1 MTNTPM
7 KKPGILQ
14 IIRAPFFNSIITP
27 LIAGT
32 LLSVHING
40 HFHALQFGLVMIIG
54 IGLHLSTTLYNDI
67 YDTIQG
73 TDKVNRHRNE
83 TSGGSGVLVNFPELM
98 QPMFKAARISLVVVL
113 AATVAL
119 STLTDKEL
127 LIHLWLL
134 TGVSVFFSKY
144 YTAPPVKLAY
154 RGLGEV
160 SVWLAYGP
168 MAILIAAVSQNTG
181 FHPMILML
189 MPVTGLSTT
198 SILLAAQLIDL
209 EADSRTGKHGIA
221 HRFGT
226 KTTAWVYLMV
236 QLTIVGLVL
245 LYFYRFPGN
254 TWYFLL
260 CLIPYVF
267 LLPRAGSIILKHHD
281 NADKIKTGAKLTVL
295 LHVAFSLLLIIAL
308 ILYL

>member
-1 MTNTPM
+1 MN
-7 KKPGILQ
+7 KPGLLQ

-27 LIAGT
+27 LVAGT
-32 LLSVHING
+32 LLSIYING

-73 TDKVNRHRNE
+73 TDKLNRHRNE

-98 QPMFKAARISLVVVL
+98 YPMFKAARISLVVVL
-113 AATVAL
+113 AATAAL
-119 STLTDKEL
+119 STLIDREL
-127 LIHLWLL
+127 LAHLWLL

-168 MAILIAAVSQNTG
+168 MAILIAAVSQNVG
-181 FHPMILML
+181 FHPMVVML

-198 SILLAAQLIDL
+198 SILLVAQLIDL
-209 EADSRTGKHGIA
+209 EADSQTGKHSLA
-221 HRFGT
+221 YRFGT
-226 KTTAWVYLMV
+226 RTTAWIYLSV
-236 QLTIVGLVL
+236 QFAIVGFVL
-245 LYFYRFPGN
+245 LYFFSFPGT
-254 TWYFLL
+254 TWFFLL

-267 LLPRAGSIILKHHD
+267 ILPKAGSIILKHHD
-281 NADKIKTGAKLTVL
+281 DAEKIKKGAKLTVL
-295 LHVAFSLLLIIAL
+295 LHVAFSLMLITAL